1 MPNKLLEIS
10 SDELAELRRKAK
22 AYDEMLARRSAGG
35 KKAWTNLSAEERS
48 ARAKKAVAARIK
60 KYNQSKR
67 DAQP

>member
-1 MPNKLLEIS
+1 MEKKFETIS
-10 SDELAELRRKAK
+10 TDELAELRRKAE

-48 ARAKKAVAARIK
+48 ARAKKAVAARIA
-60 KYNQSKR
+60 KYNQAKR